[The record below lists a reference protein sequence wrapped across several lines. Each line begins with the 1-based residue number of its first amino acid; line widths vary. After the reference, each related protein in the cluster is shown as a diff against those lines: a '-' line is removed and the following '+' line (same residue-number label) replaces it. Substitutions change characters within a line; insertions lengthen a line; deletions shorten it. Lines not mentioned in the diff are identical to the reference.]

1 MSSWLRVSPV
11 LVGDTL
17 KIQMESTLSTP
28 CTLTRVCL
36 PVCVYFSLKGKEIGS
51 ASWERG
57 HVGSVETQGAVCLQ
71 LPWASRAWNEIPSCS
86 DYTSSA
92 SNCWVCEDSV
102 ICHSS
107 EMPLTHHHPALVST
121 IVLAKVTPFPTSLDF
136 WKSSQFAFY
145 WSLWGLALPF
155 HVYKALPPWHS
166 WLIFLTGIMKSEKVA
181 REAIF

>member
-1 MSSWLRVSPV
+1 MHTHTCVPA
-11 LVGDTL
+11 
-17 KIQMESTLSTP
+17 
-28 CTLTRVCL
+28 C
-36 PVCVYFSLKGKEIGS
+36 VCVLQFERKRNRLSFLREGTHGKCGNTGS
-51 ASWERG
+51 CLSAAALGFKILEWGSQLFRLPTAS
-57 HVGSVETQGAVCLQ
+57 S
-71 LPWASRAWNEIPSCS
+71 
-86 DYTSSA
+86 
-92 SNCWVCEDSV
+92 CWVCEDLV

-145 WSLWGLALPF
+145 WSLWELALPF

-166 WLIFLTGIMKSEKVA
+166 WLIHTGGHLTQTGKIFFFLTGIMKSEKVA